1 MAIDAG
7 SGSKSKGNDSNN
19 SKNKL
24 VSKGSSSRDTGKTDR
39 STRSS
44 FKGTSSKQMDLSPA
58 SKRKS
63 ERLEKRTP
71 SMPPAKKKSAE
82 LVQQNTPNPLRRSE
96 RCSTSSKSRSLGSE
110 ANSSSIKEEKREK
123 IVKKLTMEFESVST
137 SKKTERCSTS
147 SKSRSLGSEAN
158 SSSIKEEKRE
168 KIVKKLTMESES
180 VSTSKKTATAP
191 VDLKRKKMDGKT
203 YRLLFKKQKKRGTA
217 SDACEDDGTDGE
229 HGSRSQSSLLHE
241 ADLVE
246 PEERRMIYNEQKS
259 LHIHLKAEIAK
270 LFGVIKVSE
279 VIKHTA
285 EKFLEYIMENHRV
298 SREPETILQAFQISL
313 SWTAA
318 SILKEKIDK
327 DDIFVLVKQQLQFRC
342 TKEEANNVYLKLRSL
357 KKMFLRRLDQN
368 GNASS
373 SSRYSISPVKSVGEE
388 PYEGSISQAV
398 KPDIIDRLQDKE
410 LSGEGSVTPTEKLR
424 DGQREKVIKEVQCG
438 HVKRISMLGQ
448 EEQEKIEEFHRIW
461 EKKKEALEE
470 ECILEIAVLRAIH
483 GETAATK
490 DKQKALETKFAKK
503 IEVHTC
509 LKDQQLKELEA
520 KYSAMRNEE
529 MQKVSSRGTKENTS
543 DRGHYSGDEMGCSQ
557 ENLNVSDCIPKTVI
571 PVCGQHVE
579 LHGPGNADVAASDA
593 PPSSPDVCDVL
604 PVQATNVLAASVS
617 EERAEIA
624 SMGRASVSAVK
635 QSNEAGNSG
644 GSEEEIACKVPL
656 PPKEHTG
663 EVASDKQNRD
673 CLEILEV
680 ALNKS
685 VGHDKI
691 SELNNTIQEVVTEND
706 MPENN
711 SNLPNVVGNQREE
724 VSSIDGNQITPEE
737 LPADL
742 PCVAAV
748 PSSDDASSL
757 LQNPVNLDECSR
769 SSGDN
774 GTHDYDMP
782 LSENQIGIQTELV
795 SGRTINN
802 TSEAILPGSCEK
814 QHTVGDGR
822 NYIPIPG
829 SSPLAAEPL
838 HQAVSPAGENLEPCA
853 SVLSDIRVI
862 RNQSVLPAVSRVHPQ
877 STPDLCARASSQNTE
892 TVFQVV
898 QGSAELPS
906 QAVSQPNTNVAF
918 VQGSSNRP
926 VRPVHQMATSNLA
939 FPFHADPLHIEWE
952 RIHKE
957 RERATKGLEDMKL
970 HLRSECKKEIEEVIA
985 PIRKKYELKL
995 QEAEAAYLLK
1005 KKELDMNQNKI
1016 LMNKALADSF
1026 RFTFTDVNFSG
1037 LPGLQA
1043 APPGYMQHLHQVRQ
1057 QQSLRSSPVCGSS
1070 SARQPVGAQQT
1081 FSSSSSVAN
1090 FSVHSAETETSLPI
1104 LRSASVAGSSSSSQ
1118 PAAVSRSTTFTAGTV
1133 TRPPLISAITPIR
1146 SNHRLG
1152 GDVRAPAPHLQR
1164 FKAPT
1169 STPVSGSSTLPNGMQ
1184 GHPRPV
1190 YVAASSPSLPQLAS
1204 LRSTLQNQVQPPIVQ
1219 QVPVNLSDSGNMS
1232 LEHGLGGLPAIQNP
1246 SLSARELLLEM
1257 ENRSRA
1263 NRPNFMPPLPDI
1275 GCNFDSLDLSDF
1287 HSLGSVQRGSISS
1300 ETATNVSGVVC
1311 LSDDE

>member
-1 MAIDAG
+1 MVIDAG
-7 SGSKSKGNDSNN
+7 SGSKSKGNNSNN

-39 STRSS
+39 STISS
-44 FKGTSSKQMDLSPA
+44 VKETSSKQMDLIPA

-71 SMPPAKKKSAE
+71 SMPPAKKMSAGLE
-82 LVQQNTPNPLRRSE
+82 QQNTPSLLRRSE

-110 ANSSSIKEEKREK
+110 S
-123 IVKKLTMEFESVST
+123 
-137 SKKTERCSTS
+137 
-147 SKSRSLGSEAN
+147 N

-180 VSTSKKTATAP
+180 VSTSKKNVTAP
-191 VDLKRKKMDGKT
+191 VDFKRKKMDGRI
-203 YRLLFKKQKKRGTA
+203 YRLLFKKQKKIGTA
-217 SDACEDDGTDGE
+217 SDACEDDE

-241 ADLVE
+241 ADLAE
-246 PEERRMIYNEQKS
+246 PEERRMLYNEQKS
-259 LHIHLKAEIAK
+259 LYIHLKAEIAK
-270 LFGVIKVSE
+270 LFRVIKVSE

-327 DDIFVLVKQQLQFRC
+327 EDIFVLVKQQLQFRC

-388 PYEGSISQAV
+388 PYKGSISQAV
-398 KPDIIDRLQDKE
+398 KTDIIDRLQNKE
-410 LSGEGSVTPTEKLR
+410 LSGEGSVSPTEKLR

-438 HVKRISMLGQ
+438 HGKRISMLGQ
-448 EEQEKIEEFHRIW
+448 EEQVEEFHRIW

-470 ECILEIAVLRAIH
+470 ECRLEIAVLRAIH

-543 DRGHYSGDEMGCSQ
+543 DRGHYPGDEMRCSQ

-593 PPSSPDVCDVL
+593 PASSPDVCDVL
-604 PVQATNVLAASVS
+604 PVQAANVLADSVS
-617 EERAEIA
+617 EEKAEIT
-624 SMGRASVSAVK
+624 SMGRASVAAVK

-644 GSEEEIACKVPL
+644 GSEEDIACKVPL

-673 CLEILEV
+673 CLEISEV
-680 ALNKS
+680 ALNEA

-691 SELNNTIQEVVTEND
+691 SEVNHTIQEVVTEND

-711 SNLPNVVGNQREE
+711 SYLPNVVGNQREE

-742 PCVAAV
+742 PCVATV

-757 LQNPVNLDECSR
+757 PQNPVNLDECSR
-769 SSGDN
+769 SSQDN
-774 GTHDYDMP
+774 GTHDNDMP
-782 LSENQIGIQTELV
+782 LSENQIGIQTELI
-795 SGRTINN
+795 SGRTVNN
-802 TSEAILPGSCEK
+802 TFEAILAGSCEK

-822 NYIPIPG
+822 NSIRIPG

-838 HQAVSPAGENLEPCA
+838 HQAVSPAGETLEPCA
-853 SVLSDIRVI
+853 SVLSDIRVTH
-862 RNQSVLPAVSRVHPQ
+862 NQSVLPAVSRVHPQ
-877 STPDLCARASSQNTE
+877 STPDLCACASSQNTE

-898 QGSAELPS
+898 QGSAQIPS

-939 FPFHADPLHIEWE
+939 FPFYDDPLHTEWE

-957 RERATKGLEDMKL
+957 KERVTKGLEDMKL

-985 PIRKKYELKL
+985 PIHKKYELKL

-1005 KKELDMNQNKI
+1005 KEELDMNQNKI

-1037 LPGLQA
+1037 FPGLQQA
-1043 APPGYMQHLHQVRQ
+1043 APPGYMQHLHQLRQ
-1057 QQSLRSSPVCGSS
+1057 QQSLRSSPVTGSS

-1081 FSSSSSVAN
+1081 SSSSLPVAN
-1090 FSVHSAETETSLPI
+1090 FSVHSAETSSPT

-1118 PAAVSRSTTFTAGTV
+1118 PAAVSHSTTFTAGTV
-1133 TRPPLISAITPIR
+1133 TRPPLISAITPSR
-1146 SNHRLG
+1146 GNHRLG

-1232 LEHGLGGLPAIQNP
+1232 LDHGLGGLPAIQNP

-1263 NRPNFMPPLPDI
+1263 NIPNFMPPLPDI

-1311 LSDDE
+1311 LSDDD